1 MFNVV
6 KRYRTKIRVV
16 VHRGPKK
23 PYRHLGPYP
32 CHYFHLESVYKK
44 HEHLDVQIDAI
55 FIYYII
61 RTQKV

>member
-6 KRYRTKIRVV
+6 NGKVISRVV

-32 CHYFHLESVYKK
+32 CH
-44 HEHLDVQIDAI
+44 
-55 FIYYII
+55 
-61 RTQKV
+61 